1 VATKLPLDQEA
12 AEDSAVFIGDHPTQP
27 GKIPDVHPIV
37 FATPSYFDAMGIPLV
52 TGRLFAPPDPSLDPA
67 SAPREVVVSEAF
79 AQRYW
84 PDAAGAIGKRI
95 RLTFTDP
102 WSTIVGV
109 VGSTRDDGLE
119 KAPTEVVYSQLI
131 TSAANGRP
139 WTPRDVA
146 FVVRGGAGSTSVELA
161 SGIRTAVRAVAPSL
175 PVYRVISLEDLLA
188 GAVARTTFTLLLLG
202 VAAVVALL
210 IGAMGIYG
218 VIAYLVALRTREI
231 GVRLALGAQPTDVR
245 RMVVRGAVGDA
256 AAGVALGLIGAALMT
271 RGLATLLFGVSPTDP
286 LALTAASVL
295 LLGTAIAASWVPA
308 RRVARLDPAMALRS
322 E

>member
-1 VATKLPLDQEA
+1 
-12 AEDSAVFIGDHPTQP
+12 
-27 GKIPDVHPIV
+27 
-37 FATPSYFDAMGIPLV
+37 
-52 TGRLFAPPDPSLDPA
+52 
-67 SAPREVVVSEAF
+67 
-79 AQRYW
+79 
-84 PDAAGAIGKRI
+84 
-95 RLTFTDP
+95 
-102 WSTIVGV
+102 
-109 VGSTRDDGLE
+109 
-119 KAPTEVVYSQLI
+119 
-131 TSAANGRP
+131 
-139 WTPRDVA
+139 
-146 FVVRGGAGSTSVELA
+146 
-161 SGIRTAVRAVAPSL
+161 
-175 PVYRVISLEDLLA
+175 
-188 GAVARTTFTLLLLG
+188 ARTTFTLLLLG